1 MAFKNLL
8 VVPKSF
14 WWFLKVP
21 NTRYSCRKLPWVP
34 QKLLH
39 INFTK
44 APFSIKEV
52 FIVTKRSLLLS
63 KGPYSSHKIPDAGRK
78 RIVPKS
84 VLTFFSMPI
93 LRLRSHR
100 FSVESL
106 SKFCCCLARSKSSW
120 TVVVPVVNDVDVD
133 VGDAGAAAALNKEA
147 RHEQALKLILN

>member
-1 MAFKNLL
+1 M
-8 VVPKSF
+8 
-14 WWFLKVP
+14 
-21 NTRYSCRKLPWVP
+21 
-34 QKLLH
+34 
-39 INFTK
+39 NFTK

-52 FIVTKRSLLLS
+52 FIVIKRSLLLS
-63 KGPYSSHKIPDAGRK
+63 KGPYCSHKIPNSGRK
-78 RIVPKS
+78 FIVPKS

-147 RHEQALKLILN
+147 RHEQALKLILNKLELCPELCTEASVVGLNSSYDGHLSTFSSSGA